1 MRNSNFCTCFTSAWN
16 VKASTTSHPFPL
28 CSTHRANGVC
38 VHSTCHFQLTDTW
51 NSHFVLTQ
59 KNFLIKRFAELAC
72 ASLYLLI
79 MIYHFMK
86 CGNNKLRNIQ
96 EPPLPRR
103 QRGDWLGNGLFSKF
117 HLNHLCHTVQFI
129 QKFVHIDRSGSK
141 LSLQIDQNDIILRSC
156 CKNTWSSNVQRI
168 PK

>member
-1 MRNSNFCTCFTSAWN
+1 MRKSNFCTCFTSAWN

-72 ASLYLLI
+72 ASLCLLI

-96 EPPLPRR
+96 ETPLPRR
-103 QRGDWLGNGLFSKF
+103 QRGGFHFSVTLSVPSLSIQLISALRF
-117 HLNHLCHTVQFI
+117 AILC
-129 QKFVHIDRSGSK
+129 
-141 LSLQIDQNDIILRSC
+141 IILRLC
-156 CKNTWSSNVQRI
+156 I
-168 PK
+168 P